1 MMPLETMH
9 DVSVAMAE
17 AGFSVRAERVLSAQP
32 VRAEVL
38 AAALEAAERRGVM
51 RERRACTAIA
61 RDFGDIKHGH
71 VPADGIDA
79 TREASRQ
86 IANAIQYRLD

>member
-1 MMPLETMH
+1 MPPETMH

-17 AGFSVRAERVLSAQP
+17 ASVEVWAERILSSQP
-32 VRAEVL
+32 ITAELVASVL
-38 AAALEAAERRGVM
+38 AAAERRGVM

-61 RDFGDIKHGH
+61 REFGDLKHGH
-71 VPADGIDA
+71 VPVDGLEA